1 MNEYK
6 PKHPIK
12 KGTQNYLL
20 SDYVN
25 TILDETGVDIR
36 IKSRRRHQQDLQ
48 KIFCKFA
55 HWHLRLS
62 LSFIGKYIDRDHA
75 SVLHACRK
83 YDNLY
88 ATDKDFRQKA
98 DFFIG
103 RFLVIDAKEET
114 LVIKKALTDKK
125 EQNYL
130 SLREILLVVL
140 LNKEEIGQIKLF
152 YHLEVKFLILMWKRL
167 FLKKIAIEMVA
178 NIEQNL

>member
-1 MNEYK
+1 MNQYK

-12 KGTQNYLL
+12 KGTQNYIL

-36 IKSRRRHQQDLQ
+36 IKSRKRHQQDLQ
-48 KIFCKFA
+48 KIFCKFG

-62 LSFIGKYIDRDHA
+62 LSFIGSYINRDHA

-88 ATDKDFRQKA
+88 STDKDFREKA

-114 LVIKKALTDKK
+114 QIIKKALIELIERISEKDRARVYAVAVDILEGKQTVSITKD
-125 EQNYL
+125 
-130 SLREILLVVL
+130 EI
-140 LNKEEIGQIKLF
+140 IKLIDQQTSM
-152 YHLEVKFLILMWKRL
+152 ILTD
-167 FLKKIAIEMVA
+167 E
-178 NIEQNL
+178 

>member
-1 MNEYK
+1 MNQYK

-12 KGTQNYLL
+12 KGTQNYIL

-36 IKSRRRHQQDLQ
+36 IKSRKRHQQDLQ
-48 KIFCKFA
+48 KIFCKFG

-62 LSFIGKYIDRDHA
+62 LSFIGSYINRDHA

-88 ATDKDFRQKA
+88 STDKDFREKA

-103 RFLVIDAKEET
+103 RFLAIDSKEET
-114 LVIKKALTDKK
+114 QVIKKALIELIERISEKDRARVYAVAVDILEGNQTVSITKD
-125 EQNYL
+125 
-130 SLREILLVVL
+130 EI
-140 LNKEEIGQIKLF
+140 IKLIDQQTSM
-152 YHLEVKFLILMWKRL
+152 ILTD
-167 FLKKIAIEMVA
+167 E
-178 NIEQNL
+178 

>member
-1 MNEYK
+1 MTQYN

-12 KGTQNYLL
+12 KQTGTYLL

-36 IKSRRRHQQDLQ
+36 IKSRKRHQQDLQ

-62 LSFIGKYIDRDHA
+62 FAFIGNYINRDHA

-88 ATDKDFRQKA
+88 STDKEFRDKA

-114 LVIKKALTDKK
+114 QIIKKALVELIDRISEKDRARVYAVAVDILEGKQTVSITKD
-125 EQNYL
+125 
-130 SLREILLVVL
+130 EI
-140 LNKEEIGQIKLF
+140 IKLIDQQTS
-152 YHLEVKFLILMWKRL
+152 KLILTD
-167 FLKKIAIEMVA
+167 E
-178 NIEQNL
+178 

>member
-1 MNEYK
+1 MTQYN

-20 SDYVN
+20 SDYLN

-36 IKSRRRHQQDLQ
+36 IKSRKRHQQDLQ

-88 ATDKDFRQKA
+88 ATDKDFREKA

-114 LVIKKALTDKK
+114 LVIKKALTDLIDRISEKDRARVYAVAVDILEGK
-125 EQNYL
+125 QTVSITKDEIIKLIDQQT
-130 SLREILLVVL
+130 SQILL
-140 LNKEEIGQIKLF
+140 NDE
-152 YHLEVKFLILMWKRL
+152 
-167 FLKKIAIEMVA
+167 
-178 NIEQNL
+178 

>member
-1 MNEYK
+1 MTQYN

-12 KGTQNYLL
+12 KETGNYLL

-36 IKSRRRHQQDLQ
+36 IKSRKRHQQDLQ

-62 LSFIGKYIDRDHA
+62 LSFIGNYINRDHA
-75 SVLHACRK
+75 SILHACRK

-88 ATDKDFRQKA
+88 ATDKEFRDKA

-114 LVIKKALTDKK
+114 QIIKKALVELINRISEKDRARVYAVAVDILEGKQTVSITKD
-125 EQNYL
+125 
-130 SLREILLVVL
+130 EI
-140 LNKEEIGQIKLF
+140 IKLIDQQTS
-152 YHLEVKFLILMWKRL
+152 KLILTD
-167 FLKKIAIEMVA
+167 E
-178 NIEQNL
+178 

>member
-1 MNEYK
+1 MTQYN

-12 KGTQNYLL
+12 KGTQNYIL

-36 IKSRRRHQQDLQ
+36 IKSRKRHQQDLQ

-88 ATDKDFRQKA
+88 ATDKDFREKA

-114 LVIKKALTDKK
+114 LVIKKALTDLIDRISEKDRARVYAVAVDILEGK
-125 EQNYL
+125 QTVSITKDEIIKLIDQQT
-130 SLREILLVVL
+130 SQILL
-140 LNKEEIGQIKLF
+140 NDE
-152 YHLEVKFLILMWKRL
+152 
-167 FLKKIAIEMVA
+167 
-178 NIEQNL
+178 

>member
-1 MNEYK
+1 MTQYK

-25 TILDETGVDIR
+25 TILDETGIDIR
-36 IKSRRRHQQDLQ
+36 IKSRKRPQQDLQ

-55 HWHLRLS
+55 HWHLRFS
-62 LSFIGKYIDRDHA
+62 YAFIGSYINRDHA
-75 SVLHACRK
+75 SVLNSCKK

-88 ATDKDFRQKA
+88 ATDEDFRQKA

-114 LVIKKALTDKK
+114 LVIKKALIDLIEKISEKDRARVYAVAVDILEGKQTVSITRDEIIKLID
-125 EQNYL
+125 QQT
-130 SLREILLVVL
+130 SQILL
-140 LNKEEIGQIKLF
+140 NDE
-152 YHLEVKFLILMWKRL
+152 
-167 FLKKIAIEMVA
+167 
-178 NIEQNL
+178 

>member
-1 MNEYK
+1 MNQYK

-12 KGTQNYLL
+12 KGTQNYIL

-36 IKSRRRHQQDLQ
+36 IKSRKRHQQDLQ

-62 LSFIGKYIDRDHA
+62 LAFIGEYINRDHA

-88 ATDKDFRQKA
+88 STDKDFREKA

-114 LVIKKALTDKK
+114 QVIKKALIELIERISEKDRARVYAVAVDILEGNQTVSITKD
-125 EQNYL
+125 
-130 SLREILLVVL
+130 EI
-140 LNKEEIGQIKLF
+140 IKLIDQQTS
-152 YHLEVKFLILMWKRL
+152 KLILTD
-167 FLKKIAIEMVA
+167 E
-178 NIEQNL
+178 

>member
-1 MNEYK
+1 MNQYK

-12 KGTQNYLL
+12 KGTQNYIL

-36 IKSRRRHQQDLQ
+36 IKSRKRHQQDLQ

-62 LSFIGKYIDRDHA
+62 LSFIGEYINRDHA

-88 ATDKDFRQKA
+88 STDKDFREKA

-114 LVIKKALTDKK
+114 QVIKKALIELIERISEKDRARVYAVAVDILEGNQTVSITKD
-125 EQNYL
+125 
-130 SLREILLVVL
+130 EI
-140 LNKEEIGQIKLF
+140 IKLIDQQTS
-152 YHLEVKFLILMWKRL
+152 KLILTD
-167 FLKKIAIEMVA
+167 E
-178 NIEQNL
+178 

>member
-114 LVIKKALTDKK
+114 LVIKKALTDLIDRISEKDRARVYAVAVDILEGK
-125 EQNYL
+125 QTVQITKDEIIKLIDQQT
-130 SLREILLVVL
+130 SQILL
-140 LNKEEIGQIKLF
+140 NDE
-152 YHLEVKFLILMWKRL
+152 
-167 FLKKIAIEMVA
+167 
-178 NIEQNL
+178 

>member
-1 MNEYK
+1 MTQYK

-25 TILDETGVDIR
+25 TIIDETGVDIR
-36 IKSRRRHQQDLQ
+36 IKSRKRHQQDLQ

-88 ATDKDFRQKA
+88 ATDKDFREKA

-114 LVIKKALTDKK
+114 LVIKKALTDLIDRISEKDRARVYAVAVDILEGK
-125 EQNYL
+125 QTVSITKDEIIKLIDQQT
-130 SLREILLVVL
+130 SQILL
-140 LNKEEIGQIKLF
+140 NDE
-152 YHLEVKFLILMWKRL
+152 
-167 FLKKIAIEMVA
+167 
-178 NIEQNL
+178 

>member
-1 MNEYK
+1 MTQYN

-36 IKSRRRHQQDLQ
+36 IKSRKRHQQDLQ

-88 ATDKDFRQKA
+88 ATDKDFREKA

-114 LVIKKALTDKK
+114 LVIKKALTDLIDRISEKDRARVYAVAVDILEGK
-125 EQNYL
+125 QTVSITKDEIIKLIDQQT
-130 SLREILLVVL
+130 SQILL
-140 LNKEEIGQIKLF
+140 NDE
-152 YHLEVKFLILMWKRL
+152 
-167 FLKKIAIEMVA
+167 
-178 NIEQNL
+178 

>member
-1 MNEYK
+1 MTQYK

-36 IKSRRRHQQDLQ
+36 IKSRKRHQQDLQ

-88 ATDKDFRQKA
+88 ATDKDFREKA

-114 LVIKKALTDKK
+114 LVIKKALTDLIDRISEKDRARVYAVAVDILEGK
-125 EQNYL
+125 QTVSITKDEIIKLIDQQT
-130 SLREILLVVL
+130 SQILL
-140 LNKEEIGQIKLF
+140 NDE
-152 YHLEVKFLILMWKRL
+152 
-167 FLKKIAIEMVA
+167 
-178 NIEQNL
+178 